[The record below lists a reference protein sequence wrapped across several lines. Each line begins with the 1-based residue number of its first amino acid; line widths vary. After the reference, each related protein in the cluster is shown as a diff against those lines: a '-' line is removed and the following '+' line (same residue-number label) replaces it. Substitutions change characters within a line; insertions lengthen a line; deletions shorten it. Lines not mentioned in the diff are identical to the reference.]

1 MQSVV
6 GQSSNAVG
14 HGTHTAYNYVYNDL
28 IGLPFHTRHHTC
40 EWLLALKRAAWG
52 HAGHATACSCCT
64 TFSAFCRLKNLSK
77 TIEFTEVHIR
87 RLPRCCPARAWPESN
102 TVVATDDVCNGVSRR
117 RRCRHRH
124 GGNVETRQF
133 GHLISTDTY
142 RFTWISYSA
151 SAIEY
156 VRCS

>member
-77 TIEFTEVHIR
+77 TIEQRSTSDDFRDVVLPEPGQRATR
-87 RLPRCCPARAWPESN
+87 WWRLMTCAMACHG
-102 TVVATDDVCNGVSRR
+102 VVAVVIVMVAMLRR
-117 RRCRHRH
+117 
-124 GGNVETRQF
+124 GS
-133 GHLISTDTY
+133 LDI
-142 RFTWISYSA
+142 
-151 SAIEY
+151 
-156 VRCS
+156 